1 MRFGTNGDDLRPIKE
16 ARLTLLGRACAG
28 SMNGGNPGAAK
39 ALKPAATI
47 RHVPNLSPVD
57 A

>member
-1 MRFGTNGDDLRPIKE
+1 
-16 ARLTLLGRACAG
+16 
-28 SMNGGNPGAAK
+28 MNGGNPGAAK